1 MPGFARSGLAALALL
16 LGLAGCAAGTPRVPA
31 DPAVTARLDGL
42 LPHPCNAGAAELLTG
57 AGIAP
62 ARLTRAHWDR
72 EYRAGN
78 DSSTLTGHT
87 LWLRIDDQLGYV
99 VVVVDRFCRG
109 DRLYTHGGARI

>member
-1 MPGFARSGLAALALL
+1 MPSFARSGLAALALL
-16 LGLAGCAAGTPRVPA
+16 LGLAGCTTGTPRVPA
-31 DPAVTARLDGL
+31 DPAVTVRLDEL

-62 ARLTRAHWDR
+62 ARLTRAFWDP

-78 DSSTLTGHT
+78 ESRHLVGYR
-87 LWLRIDDQLGYV
+87 LWLRIDAQLGYV

-109 DRLYTHGGARI
+109 DRLYTHGGARL